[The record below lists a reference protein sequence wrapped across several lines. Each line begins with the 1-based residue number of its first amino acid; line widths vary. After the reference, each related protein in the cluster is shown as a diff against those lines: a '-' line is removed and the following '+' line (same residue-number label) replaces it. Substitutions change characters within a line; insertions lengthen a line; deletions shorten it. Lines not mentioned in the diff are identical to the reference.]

1 MSWRGFVL
9 PLWQR
14 IVSFFSRDFWTVLRP
29 RTPPASTSAP
39 SAAAAAAPM
48 RRNSPPPL
56 PALSSTPPGRVWRNP
71 PAPAR
76 QRRRPDRRSDRRS
89 DADTCTIASLR
100 TSATASSRT
109 IELSTT
115 PPHPIKATAATITPS
130 YSPRR
135 QTTSGRKRLFDF
147 SYSKEGN
154 LGLSKEEEEDSDTS
168 VCSRAAACCGSST

>member
-14 IVSFFSRDFWTVLRP
+14 IVSFFSLDFWTVLRP
-29 RTPPASTSAP
+29 RTPPAPTSAP
-39 SAAAAAAPM
+39 SAAAPM

-56 PALSSTPPGRVWRNP
+56 PDLSSTPPGRAWRNP

-76 QRRRPDRRSDRRS
+76 QRRRPDRRFDRRS
-89 DADTCTIASLR
+89 DADTFTIASLR
-100 TSATASSRT
+100 TSATTSSRT

-115 PPHPIKATAATITPS
+115 PPPSPSHPIKATAATITPS
-130 YSPRR
+130 YSPRH
-135 QTTSGRKRLFDF
+135 QTTAGRKRLFDF
-147 SYSKEGN
+147 SFSKEGN
-154 LGLSKEEEEDSDTS
+154 LGLSKEEDSDTS